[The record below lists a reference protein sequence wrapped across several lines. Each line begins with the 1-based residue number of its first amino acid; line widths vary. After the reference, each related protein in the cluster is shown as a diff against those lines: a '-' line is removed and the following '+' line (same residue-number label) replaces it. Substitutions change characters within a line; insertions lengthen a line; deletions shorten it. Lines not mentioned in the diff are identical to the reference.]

1 MDGEHP
7 FRQDGERP
15 IFSEQAELDAI
26 AWLAAKKD
34 RLSGVCVALGVA
46 GAAAAVGLSLLWA
59 HQIVE
64 LYQTY
69 ISEEH
74 GNPLMGPLAAIGVV
88 PLGLAHLVGRLLLR
102 SRRRVWLAQAAE
114 RFGVPAEVLAW
125 VVGDGPRDPPPA
137 P

>member
-1 MDGEHP
+1 MDGQHP
-7 FRQDGERP
+7 FRQDSARP

-34 RLSGVCVALGVA
+34 RLSGVCLALGVG

-69 ISEEH
+69 ISAEQ
-74 GNPLMGPLAAIGVV
+74 GNPLMIPCAVIAVIPLVLAQGIGQ
-88 PLGLAHLVGRLLLR
+88 LLLR
-102 SRRRVWLAQAAE
+102 SRRRAWLAEAAE
-114 RFGVPAEVLAW
+114 RFAVPVEQLAW
-125 VVGDGPRDPPPA
+125 VVGDGPQQEPPA
-137 P
+137 R